1 MSIAIGVIGGGSFG
15 TALAKLLG
23 EKGHDIHL
31 WVFESD
37 LCERM
42 QKTRVNDLY
51 LPEVTLPPNVLPT
64 SSLREA
70 INGRDL
76 LISVTP
82 SHVVRGVMSQVA
94 PLLTQPIP
102 VVSATK
108 GIENET
114 LLLMSEVLEEV
125 LPPGYRDHLAYVSG
139 PSFAKEISK
148 GFPTAVSVASY
159 NPDLA
164 RWVQGVFSSTTFR
177 CYTNT
182 DVVGIELGGALKNVI
197 AVTVGIADGM
207 GLGQSARAAL
217 ITRGLAEIRRL
228 ATQKGADPLTFL
240 GLAGVGDLVL
250 TCCGDLSRNRS
261 VGLALGRGKTLRE
274 ILGDMKMVAEGV
286 KTTKAAYDLARKY
299 DVEVPIIDQ
308 TYAILYEDKPA
319 RDAVREVM
327 TRALKSEVEAE
338 RY

>member
-1 MSIAIGVIGGGSFG
+1 M
-15 TALAKLLG
+15 
-23 EKGHDIHL
+23 
-31 WVFESD
+31 
-37 LCERM
+37 
-42 QKTRVNDLY
+42 
-51 LPEVTLPPNVLPT
+51 
-64 SSLREA
+64 
-70 INGRDL
+70 
-76 LISVTP
+76 
-82 SHVVRGVMSQVA
+82 
-94 PLLTQPIP
+94 
-102 VVSATK
+102 
-108 GIENET
+108 
-114 LLLMSEVLEEV
+114 
-125 LPPGYRDHLAYVSG
+125 
-139 PSFAKEISK
+139 
-148 GFPTAVSVASY
+148 
-159 NPDLA
+159 
-164 RWVQGVFSSTTFR
+164 FSSTTFR

>member
-23 EKGHDIHL
+23 EKGHDINL
-31 WVFESD
+31 WVFEPD
-37 LCERM
+37 LCDRM
-42 QKTRVNDLY
+42 KNSHVNDLY
-51 LPEVTLPPNVLPT
+51 LPEVTLPPNVFVT
-64 SSLREA
+64 NSLKEA
-70 INGRDL
+70 IDGRKL

-82 SHVVRGVMSQVA
+82 SHVVRGVMSQVG
-94 PLLTQPIP
+94 PLLPRPIP

-108 GIENET
+108 GIETDT

-125 LPPGYRDHLAYVSG
+125 LPKGYRDHLAYISG

-148 GFPTAVSVASY
+148 GLPTAVSVASY
-159 NPDLA
+159 NPNLA
-164 RWVQGVFSSTTFR
+164 RWVQEVFSSTIFR
-177 CYTNT
+177 CYTNF

-197 AVTVGIADGM
+197 AVTVGIGDGM

-217 ITRGLAEIRRL
+217 ITRGLAEITRL
-228 ATQKGADPLTFL
+228 AAKKGADPLTFL

-274 ILGDMKMVAEGV
+274 ILAEMKMVAEGV
-286 KTTKAAYDLARKY
+286 KTTKAAYDMARKY
-299 DVEVPIIDQ
+299 GVEAPIIEQ

-319 RDAVREVM
+319 RDAVRDVM
-327 TRALKSEVEAE
+327 ARALKSEVEAE
-338 RY
+338 RT

>member
-1 MSIAIGVIGGGSFG
+1 MSIAIGVIGAGSFG
-15 TALAKLLG
+15 TALAKLMG
-23 EKGHDIHL
+23 EKGHDIRL
-31 WVFESD
+31 WVFEPD

-42 QKTRVNDLY
+42 KKSRVNDLY
-51 LPEVTLPPNVLPT
+51 LPEVTLPPNVFAT
-64 SSLREA
+64 NSLREA
-70 INGRDL
+70 IDGRDL

-94 PLLTQPIP
+94 PLLPRPIP

-108 GIENET
+108 GIETDT
-114 LLLMSEVLEEV
+114 LMLMSEILEEV
-125 LPPGYRDHLAYVSG
+125 LPKGYREHLAYISG

-148 GFPTAVSVASY
+148 GLPTAVSVASY
-159 NPDLA
+159 NRNLA
-164 RWVQGVFSSTTFR
+164 RWVQKVFSSTIFR
-177 CYTNT
+177 CYTNF

-217 ITRGLAEIRRL
+217 ITRGLAEITRL
-228 ATQKGADPLTFL
+228 AAKKGADPLTFL

-274 ILGDMKMVAEGV
+274 ILAEMKMVAEGV
-286 KTTKAAYDLARKY
+286 KTTKAAYDMAKKMNV
-299 DVEVPIIDQ
+299 DCPIIEQ
-308 TYAILYEDKPA
+308 TYAMLYENKPA
-319 RDAVREVM
+319 PDAFRDVM
-327 TRALKSEVEAE
+327 SRTLKSEVESE
-338 RY
+338 RI